1 MEMRVL
7 LRISTEEQD
16 LSGHGNVRP
25 SDHALRNRRR
35 SLSRLPYRIGQGTN
49 CTIDRE
55 RRGQKTVIHSKN
67 GVGARES
74 VGQIRPLQ
82 TGFLVDQDMLVRKDE
97 TTAEQFD
104 D

>member
-1 MEMRVL
+1 M
-7 LRISTEEQD
+7 
-16 LSGHGNVRP
+16 
-25 SDHALRNRRR
+25 
-35 SLSRLPYRIGQGTN
+35 
-49 CTIDRE
+49 
-55 RRGQKTVIHSKN
+55 IHSKN